1 VAKSTFKTNLNPKE
15 NFGENVMDIYYF
27 DKTGQ
32 KQESCLVGYFEK
44 GYSGKCSVEIL
55 SIDENGKLDINI
67 DFKYY

>member
-1 VAKSTFKTNLNPKE
+1 
-15 NFGENVMDIYYF
+15 MDIYYF